1 MCKIWNMSYKKEVEV
16 IWADMD
22 PNQHMRHT
30 SYSQYAAHARIS
42 FFNDLGYPLTKLAE
56 MGLGA
61 VLLREQTTYVRELH
75 LHDKITISVELLKS
89 TEDYSRYT
97 IIQSITKENGKIAA
111 KVIIDGTWIDMQSR
125 KVIQPP
131 AEVIAA
137 VIHQLPHHTDFGW
150 VGQEYY
156 RFL

>member
-1 MCKIWNMSYKKEVEV
+1 MSYSKEIEV

-42 FFNDLGYPLTKLAE
+42 FFNDMGYPLTKLAD

-61 VLLREQTTYVRELH
+61 VLLREQTTYIRELH

-89 TEDYSRYT
+89 TEDFSRYT
-97 IIQSITKENGKIAA
+97 IIQTITNENGKIAA
-111 KVIIDGTWIDMQSR
+111 KVIIDGTWIDMKSR
-125 KVIQPP
+125 KAISPFTDVI
-131 AEVIAA
+131 EA
-137 VIHQLPHHTDFGW
+137 VIEKLPKHKDFEW
-150 VGQEYY
+150 VGAEFY

>member
-1 MCKIWNMSYKKEVEV
+1 MSYKKEIEV

-42 FFNDLGYPLTKLAE
+42 FFNDKGYSLTKLAQ
-56 MGLGA
+56 MGIAA
-61 VLLREQTTYVRELH
+61 VLLREQSTYFRELH
-75 LHDKITISVELLKS
+75 MHEKINISVELLKS

-97 IIQSITKENGKIAA
+97 IVQTISKENGKTAA

-125 KVIQPP
+125 KTIQPP
-131 AEVIAA
+131 AEVINA
-137 VIHQLPHHTDFGW
+137 VIDQLPRHKDFIW
-150 VGQEYY
+150 VEAQYY
-156 RFL
+156 RF

>member
-1 MCKIWNMSYKKEVEV
+1 MSYKKEVEV

-42 FFNDLGYPLTKLAE
+42 FFNEMGYPLTKLAQ

-61 VLLREQTTYVRELH
+61 VLLREQSTYVRELH
-75 LHDKITISVELLKS
+75 MHEKIIISVELLKS

-97 IIQSITKENGKIAA
+97 IVQNISKENGKTAA

-125 KVIQPP
+125 KAIQPP
-131 AEVIAA
+131 SEVIEA
-137 VIHQLPHHTDFGW
+137 VINKLPLHKDFEW
-150 VGQEYY
+150 VSSEYY